1 MFFSI
6 FYVFG
11 SELVLPMALQVTV
24 TDVDKDGKLE
34 LIAVDTSGNVLC
46 FHGDGSTLWTAEASG
61 SSSPGTRVADTNGDG
76 ILDVIVPTNEG

>member
-1 MFFSI
+1 M
-6 FYVFG
+6 FG
-11 SELVLPMALQVTV
+11 SELVLSMALQVTV